1 MSKFSGHGDVMSV
14 NSPKNEGI
22 LIQNHERVEALNLG
36 SMETSKQWTK

>member
-22 LIQNHERVEALNLG
+22 LVQNHERVEALNLG